1 VLLLASSRA
10 QEGGEVA
17 EEAEVA
23 PELTGSAEE
32 EVQPRFLSSLFG
44 NLAQKHLKWNGQ
56 YFVAPLTPLV
66 NYPPPYEGYD
76 TFPAYARPLSS
87 YRPPPGGSY
96 RPYVAVSKPYFFSR
110 VRRPVYMY
118 QPAVKPAWP
127 VAPVQVD
134 DVVIEPINE

>member
-1 VLLLASSRA
+1 MKPTALFIVVLLLASSRA

-17 EEAEVA
+17 EEAD
-23 PELTGSAEE
+23 
-32 EVQPRFLSSLFG
+32 
-44 NLAQKHLKWNGQ
+44 
-56 YFVAPLTPLV
+56 VAPLTPLV